1 MRVQALLA
9 LREQARALRVRAL
22 AQEHGLQL
30 ALCELAAEGD
40 ATRAAHADKL
50 ARELAELCPQPAVD
64 EAHALPES
72 LKECADPES
81 FVNALREVATPI
93 AVPARWAARVDTSRQ
108 DAKDIERDAVELRRG
123 EVISGAEARFDGVLQ
138 RLIADI
144 ESASAGEADAD
155 ACERF
160 ARALL
165 NAVNRTCS
173 GGDALDVLEKAR
185 PDCVRFRPDT
195 TAQLEP
201 LRVEVAGASLA
212 FVDAAR
218 RWDFGVTARVQASVR
233 FLVSDAEHA
242 REYAAVR
249 CDFERRFGMGL
260 VAPRRRG
267 KDAFALGE
275 GVLRLTIVDIYGASD
290 F

>member
-1 MRVQALLA
+1 MQALLA

-30 ALCELAAEGD
+30 ALCELAAEAD
-40 ATRAAHADKL
+40 EARAAHADQV
-50 ARELAELCPQPAVD
+50 ARELAALCPQPAVD
-64 EAHALPES
+64 EAHALPAS
-72 LKECADPES
+72 LRECADPEF
-81 FVNALREVATPI
+81 FVRALREVELPLS
-93 AVPARWAARVDTSRQ
+93 VPARWTTAHTSRQ
-108 DAKDIERDAVELRRG
+108 DAKDIERDTVELRRG

-138 RLIADI
+138 RLVADI
-144 ESASAGEADAD
+144 ESAAAGEADAD

-185 PDCVRFRPDT
+185 PECVRFRPDT
-195 TAQLEP
+195 AAPLEP
-201 LRVEVAGASLA
+201 LRVEVASAPAA
-212 FVDAAR
+212 FVDAAG

-242 REYAAVR
+242 REYASLR

-275 GVLRLTIVDIYGASD
+275 GALRLTVEDL
-290 F
+290 

>member
-81 FVNALREVATPI
+81 F
-93 AVPARWAARVDTSRQ
+93 
-108 DAKDIERDAVELRRG
+108 
-123 EVISGAEARFDGVLQ
+123 VLQ